1 MNKLRQLR
9 NAIGVLEKTAVNP
22 FFKSKYIDIN
32 ALLDVLDPE
41 LEKLKLTLLQ
51 PLTNVNGVPAIKTI
65 LMDDDKELISD
76 IITLPLIQDPQ
87 KMGGAITYYR
97 RYSII
102 SLLCLRA
109 IDDDGNASS
118 GNKPYS
124 QTKMSKTNDD
134 IPFPMGQVPF

>member
-134 IPFPMGQVPF
+134 IPFPMDQVPF